1 MGNQRL
7 TTVRQLL
14 ASPALTGAEVVAGE
28 AGLDEEV
35 TEVVLHGRLRSD
47 APPQPGEAVVL
58 DAAGI
63 GEHLYQIDVAI
74 RIVADAGSST
84 LIVTNPGFELDVGVR
99 RLANR
104 FDVPLAVVP
113 DTDAMTLAH
122 RLRAQLWAAD
132 VEHASAVDSL
142 LVSLSRTHAASVDLV
157 LGAVAELSASSVC
170 LLGQDRS
177 LVAGDAIEIGDRR
190 LASGPAY
197 LVDNSAEAA
206 LHSTA
211 IVLTP
216 GEAGEDA
223 DYWLVAETR
232 GSDGVQRLLRSL
244 LQIGSWYLAALL
256 ASVRARSES
265 DARRRI
271 AVLNELLA
279 TSDLHERDIRNQ
291 MLALGWSAAGWN
303 TGLHITLHGADTSRI
318 IDLHAEVRERLRGA
332 GLDGPLVERNDGWSG
347 WVTESSEPAVENYS
361 AMVRRLSD
369 ALAEFVDAHS
379 DLRAHAGIG
388 RPYADLAGLRLSLT
402 EAHEAA
408 LIANARF
415 GGRSRRGPHRPAR
428 RAAGADGLVRVRGLR
443 PLCPLHLA
451 AGPRGRQRQRTAANA
466 RGVPRLQ
473 LLHHRGRAR
482 AGPAPQHGRQP
493 DPAHS
498 RTAGR
503 RSGRRRDPSVPA
515 TGLPNASHQPPASPS
530 YAERTAIGC
539 HVGIQ
544 PKSAAGFA
552 SYGAVSSA

>member
-1 MGNQRL
+1 MGNERPI
-7 TTVRQLL
+7 TVRQLL
-14 ASPALTGAEVVAGE
+14 ASPALTDAELVAGE
-28 AGLDEEV
+28 TGLDDAV

-47 APPQPGEAVVL
+47 SPPQPGEVVVF
-58 DAAGI
+58 DAADI
-63 GEHLYQIDVAI
+63 GEHLYQIDMAI

-84 LIVTNPGFELDVGVR
+84 LIVTNPGFELGVGVC

-104 FDVPLAVVP
+104 FDVPLVVLS
-113 DTDAMTLAH
+113 DTDAMTLTH

-142 LVSLSRTHAASVDLV
+142 LVSLSRTRTVSVDRV
-157 LGAVAELSASSVC
+157 LDSIAELSASRIC

-177 LVAGDAIEIGDRR
+177 LVAGELIEIGDRR

-197 LVDNSAEAA
+197 LVDNSAEAS

-223 DYWLVAETR
+223 DYWLVAESR
-232 GSDGVQRLLRSL
+232 GPDGVQRLLRSL

-256 ASVRARSES
+256 ASVRARTES

-303 TGLHITLHGADTSRI
+303 TGLHITLRGADTSRI

-332 GLDGPLVERNDGWSG
+332 GIDGPLVERNDGWSG
-347 WVTESSEPAVENYS
+347 WVTETSEPAVESYS
-361 AMVRRLSD
+361 VMVRRLGD

-379 DLRAHAGIG
+379 GLQAHAGIG
-388 RPYADLAGLRLSLT
+388 RPYSGLRGLRRSLT

-415 GGRSRRGPHRPAR
+415 GGRFGAAHIDQLGVQRVLMGWFGSEDFARYARFILQPVLDVDNDNELLRTLEVYLDASCSTTEAALVLGLHRNTVANRMRRI
-428 RAAGADGLVRVRGLR
+428 AGLL
-443 PLCPLHLA
+443 
-451 AGPRGRQRQRTAANA
+451 
-466 RGVPRLQ
+466 GVALDDAETRLSLQ
-473 LLHHRGRAR
+473 LACRMLRINRQ
-482 AGPAPQHGRQP
+482 PAPLVQ
-493 DPAHS
+493 
-498 RTAGR
+498 
-503 RSGRRRDPSVPA
+503 
-515 TGLPNASHQPPASPS
+515 NAL
-530 YAERTAIGC
+530 E
-539 HVGIQ
+539 
-544 PKSAAGFA
+544 
-552 SYGAVSSA
+552 

>member
-223 DYWLVAETR
+223 DYWLVAESR

-303 TGLHITLHGADTSRI
+303 TGLHITLHGAETSRI

-347 WVTESSEPAVENYS
+347 WVTEASEPAVENYS

-415 GGRSRRGPHRPAR
+415 GGRSGAAHIDQLGVQRVLMGWFGSEDFARYARFILQPVLEADSDNELLRTLEVYLDSSCSTTEAALELGLHRNTVANRIRRI
-428 RAAGADGLVRVRGLR
+428 AGLL
-443 PLCPLHLA
+443 
-451 AGPRGRQRQRTAANA
+451 
-466 RGVPRLQ
+466 GVALDDAEIRLSLQ
-473 LLHHRGRAR
+473 LACRMLRINRQ
-482 AGPAPQHGRQP
+482 PAPLMQ
-493 DPAHS
+493 
-498 RTAGR
+498 
-503 RSGRRRDPSVPA
+503 
-515 TGLPNASHQPPASPS
+515 NALQ
-530 YAERTAIGC
+530 
-539 HVGIQ
+539 
-544 PKSAAGFA
+544 
-552 SYGAVSSA
+552 